1 MLAGCVYRLVGRKLT
16 AKNTTKTRTAGFK
29 TQSRRIRHALRKLCR
44 PRGVL
49 WLTVVCGAA
58 EALAV

>member
-1 MLAGCVYRLVGRKLT
+1 MLAGCVYRLGGRKLT
-16 AKNTTKTRTAGFK
+16 AKNTVKTRAAGFK
-29 TQSRRIRHALRKLCR
+29 TQSHRIRHALRKMCC
-44 PRGVL
+44 PRGAL